1 MPLTTCVLARPKRG
15 GFPNRSSL
23 AIHNEQDED
32 FFILVILNHIHDLNL
47 CVANWKVP
55 NVWVVMNCNDFEF
68 HRIKSFKSNPILPT

>member
-32 FFILVILNHIHDLNL
+32 FFILVLLNHIHDL
-47 CVANWKVP
+47 